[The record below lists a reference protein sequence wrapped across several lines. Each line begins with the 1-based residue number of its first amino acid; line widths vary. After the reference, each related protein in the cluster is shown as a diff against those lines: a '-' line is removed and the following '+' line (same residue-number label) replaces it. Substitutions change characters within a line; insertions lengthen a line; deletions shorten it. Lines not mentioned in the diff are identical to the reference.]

1 MDGPIF
7 ERFADKSPMAV
18 ITAILLS
25 RVFAPEKLDALF
37 DEVSEEQYT
46 QDLLFSTVFDL
57 MNKVVCAI
65 EPSMHSA
72 YQSAEE
78 IEVSSTA
85 VYDKLNALEPGISAE
100 LVRYSGEQLAPIA
113 DALESEGAERESRQG
128 SGRQGNSD
136 VLIEGYQTKILDG
149 SCIEATE
156 KRIGELREVGAAPL
170 PGKALAV
177 LDPEAGL
184 ITDFFPCEDGH
195 AQERRMLGRVLGR
208 IEPGELWVGDRNF
221 ATRGFLGGIQE
232 REASFLIREH
242 GNLPWKPIGPEE
254 KIGRIENGMLYQ
266 RSVSIESSFQQDG
279 DSGQDDSTL
288 RARRVRLV
296 LDEPTR
302 DGETEIVVLT
312 NVPASDATAEQVA
325 ALYRKRWTIERA
337 FQELSEHLE
346 AEISAL
352 GYPKAALFGFAV
364 GFISYNVLSV
374 LKSSLAS
381 VYGQKIVEEE
391 VSGYYIAGEIA
402 KTREGLMI
410 ALPPERWSAAA
421 TMPRAEVVDL
431 LRQIAQNANLERYQ
445 KHPREPKKPPPQR
458 TKNTQDPHVSTAKL
472 LAQRREAS

>member
-1 MDGPIF
+1 MDGPVF

-18 ITAILLS
+18 ITAILLA
-25 RVFAPEKLDALF
+25 RVFAPEKLDDLF
-37 DEVSEEQYT
+37 ERTSEKQYT

-57 MNKVVCAI
+57 MNRVVCAI

-72 YQSAEE
+72 YQSSEE
-78 IEVSSTA
+78 IDVSSTA
-85 VYDKLNALEPGISAE
+85 VYDKLSALEPGVSAE
-100 LVRYSGEQLAPIA
+100 LVRYSGKQLTPIA
-113 DALESEGAERESRQG
+113 DALESEGPG
-128 SGRQGNSD
+128 SEKHTW
-136 VLIEGYQTKILDG
+136 LEGYRTKVLDG

-156 KRIGELREVGAAPL
+156 HRIGELRETSAAPL

-195 AQERRMLGRVLGR
+195 AQERRLLGRVLGR
-208 IEPGELWVGDRNF
+208 VEPGELWIADRNF
-221 ATRGFLGGIQE
+221 ATRGFLWGLHQ

-242 GNLPWKPIGPEE
+242 GNLPWDPAGPEE
-254 KIGRIENGMLYQ
+254 KIGRVENGMLYQ
-266 RSVSIESSFQQDG
+266 RLVSIESPC
-279 DSGQDDSTL
+279 GQEGSKL
-288 RARRVRLV
+288 QVRRVRLV

-302 DGETEIVVLT
+302 DGETEIIVLT
-312 NVPASDATAEQVA
+312 SVPESDASAEQVA

-337 FQELSEHLE
+337 FQELSDHLE
-346 AEISAL
+346 AEIETL

-364 GFISYNVLSV
+364 GFVSYNILSV
-374 LKSSLAS
+374 LKSSLAG
-381 VYGQKIVEEE
+381 VYGRKTVEEE

-410 ALPPERWSAAA
+410 ALPPARWSVAA

-431 LRQIAQNANLERYQ
+431 LRQIARNADLERYQ

-458 TKNTQDPHVSTAKL
+458 ATSTQKPHVSTAKL

>member
-1 MDGPIF
+1 MDGPVF

-18 ITAILLS
+18 ITAILLA
-25 RVFAPEKLDALF
+25 RVFAPEKLNDLF
-37 DEVSEEQYT
+37 ERASEEQYT
-46 QDLLFSTVFDL
+46 QELLFSTVFDL

-72 YQSAEE
+72 YQSSEE

-85 VYDKLNALEPGISAE
+85 VYDKLSALEPGISAE
-100 LVRYSGEQLAPIA
+100 LVRYSGKQLAPIVS
-113 DALESEGAERESRQG
+113 ALENESSEHESRQG
-128 SGRQGNSD
+128 NECQGNSD
-136 VLIEGYQTKILDG
+136 GWLEGYRTKILDG
-149 SCIEATE
+149 SCIEATDH
-156 KRIGELREVGAAPL
+156 RIGELRETGAAPL

-184 ITDFFPCEDGH
+184 IADFFPCEDGH
-195 AQERRMLGRVLGR
+195 AQERRMLGQVLER
-208 IEPGELWVGDRNF
+208 IEPGELWIGDRNF
-221 ATRGFLGGIQE
+221 ATRGFLWGIQE

-242 GNLPWKPIGPEE
+242 GNLPWDPAGREE

-266 RSVSIESSFQQDG
+266 RPVSIESPSWQEG
-279 DSGQDDSTL
+279 DSGQGGSTL

-312 NVPASDATAEQVA
+312 NVPASDASAEQVA
-325 ALYRKRWTIERA
+325 VLYRKRWTIERA
-337 FQELSEHLE
+337 FQELSDHLE

-352 GYPKAALFGFAV
+352 GYPEAALFGFAV
-364 GFISYNVLSV
+364 GFVSYNVLSV

-381 VYGQKIVEEE
+381 VYGQKRVEEE
-391 VSGYYIAGEIA
+391 ISGYYIAGEIA

-410 ALPPERWSAAA
+410 ALPPKRWSAAR
-421 TMPRAEVVDL
+421 TMPLAEVVDL
-431 LRQIAQNANLERYQ
+431 LRQIAKNANLERYQ

-458 TKNTQDPHVSTAKL
+458 TKNTQSPHVSTAKL
-472 LAQRREAS
+472 LAQRKEAS